1 MVCEAQT
8 VLSPPPAVTKVI
20 SGLGSR
26 LKVIVC
32 VISPHPAPFV
42 TISTVHAVGARTI
55 WFNVPV
61 IEYLLNDPGASPNT
75 NPLGRGVKGSTTKLV
90 APSNSKVMELVPLK
104 SIPVEQ

>member
-1 MVCEAQT
+1 
-8 VLSPPPAVTKVI
+8 
-20 SGLGSR
+20 

-75 NPLGRGVKGSTTKLV
+75 KPFGSVPLTTKLF